1 MPKYF
6 TEIFSVPYLTSNTKT
21 TPTKREVFVINYWNK
36 DILHIEN
43 KKRKYLWNRK
53 EKMSK

>member
-53 EKMSK
+53 GKMSK